1 MRLVQVTIPAG
12 KRETVLS
19 TLDDHDVDY
28 VVTDETSKREVTG
41 VVYFPLPANAVQEVL
56 DDLRQAGLAD
66 DAYTV
71 VIEAETVVSR
81 RFDRLREQYE
91 AEEEKSSDQ
100 VAREELKTTAED
112 LVRSVPTF
120 AILTVISAVI
130 ATAGLLL
137 DSPAVVVGSMVIA
150 PLIGPAMSASVGTVV
165 DDRSLVHRGI
175 KMQFIGVVLA
185 VVAATVFA
193 FSVQIA
199 SLVPP
204 GLDPTT
210 IGQVRTRI
218 APDFLSLVVALGAGV
233 AGAMSLTAG
242 VSSALVGVMIAVALI
257 PPAATMGIGIAY
269 GLPVVALSSGVL
281 TLVNVLSI
289 NLAALVVFWRAGYSP
304 YQFTRREEA
313 RTQTL
318 RRVGVLVVAIAAL
331 SLFLGAVTFSTVT
344 NANAERQIQT
354 DIADVLEEPRYEEVT
369 LLDTTVSYSDEPIF
383 NRPERVVVTLGV
395 PPDGDP
401 PQIAD
406 RLDDRIDTSL
416 GRDLTIEVRI
426 VRTIVSQ

>member
-1 MRLVQVTIPAG
+1 M
-12 KRETVLS
+12 LS
-19 TLDDHDVDY
+19 TLDEHNIDY
-28 VVTDETSKREVTG
+28 VVSDETSRREVTG
-41 VVYFPLPANAVQEVL
+41 VVYFPLPANAVQEIL
-56 DDLRQAGLAD
+56 DDLREAGLSE

-100 VAREELKTTAED
+100 VAREELKSTAED

-120 AILTVISAVI
+120 AILTVISGVI

-165 DDRSLVHRGI
+165 DEKSLVHRGI
-175 KMQFIGVVLA
+175 KMQALGVALA
-185 VVAATVFA
+185 VVAATIFA
-193 FSVQIA
+193 FFVQIA

-218 APDFLSLVVALGAGV
+218 APDFLSLVVALGAGA

-313 RTQTL
+313 RTQTI
-318 RRVGVLVVAIAAL
+318 RRVGVLIVAITAL
-331 SLFLGAVTFSTVT
+331 SLFLGAVTLSTVS
-344 NANAERQIQT
+344 NATAEGEIQT
-354 DIADVLEEPRYEEVT
+354 DIADVLDEPQYEDVI
-369 LLDTTVSYSDEPIF
+369 LLDTSVRYSDEAIF

-401 PQIAD
+401 PALAD

-416 GRDLTIEVRI
+416 GRDITVEVRI